1 MPTMIMP
8 KMGDGMEEGT
18 LLRWLKTVGEEIEVG
33 DPIAEIETDK
43 VSLEIEATEAGTLT
57 QTMVGEGETVPIG
70 TAIALIGEE
79 AAGEA
84 SLPPQPEAAPAAVA
98 TPGNAETT
106 MVDPEVERATAG
118 NEGAEASSAPI
129 RGTTPAVG
137 EATRPTGGSNGASDG
152 GAAAPPAQEPAQ
164 EPQRAPGERLRASP
178 LVKRLAAEHGLD
190 LTGIAGTGPGGRIVK
205 DDVMPY
211 VNGTAQLPTPAAQP
225 AATPAS
231 SPEEQ
236 PDGGTAQPVAA
247 SPQEQAVTRPQ
258 PSTQAPAQGAAGSN
272 AAGRPAGVAK
282 EMSRIR
288 RTTGR
293 RMTESKQTIPHFY
306 VVSEVDMGAA
316 AAFREQVNAQVT
328 DDATKISFNDMIVK
342 AAALA
347 LRDYPNLN
355 TTLEGD
361 TLYTHENIDVNVAVA
376 IEGGLI
382 APFVADADTKSL
394 GAIARTTKDI
404 IGRARKGGLEP
415 AEFQGGTFT
424 VSNLGMY
431 DVEEFVAIIN
441 PPQAAILAVGSIA
454 ETPVVKDGELT
465 IGKRMKV
472 TLSADHR
479 VTDGA
484 EVAQFLMR
492 VKASLENPVLLA
504 VS

>member
-18 LLRWLKTVGEEIEVG
+18 LLRWLKTVGEEIEIG

-57 QTMVGEGETVPIG
+57 QTMVAEGETVPIG

-84 SLPPQPEAAPAAVA
+84 SLPPQPEAAPAAIA
-98 TPGNAETT
+98 TPANAETA
-106 MVDPEVERATAG
+106 MVDPAVAQVAAG
-118 NEGAEASSAPI
+118 NEAAQASTSPT
-129 RGTTPAVG
+129 RGTTTQA
-137 EATRPTGGSNGASDG
+137 TGGSNGASDS
-152 GAAAPPAQEPAQ
+152 GASVPPAQAAPTAQ
-164 EPQRAPGERLRASP
+164 VERAPGERLRASP

-190 LTGIAGTGPGGRIVK
+190 LSGIPGTGPGGRIVK

-211 VNGTAQLPTPAAQP
+211 VDGTVKQPARAAQ
-225 AATPAS
+225 ADATPAP

-236 PDGGTAQPVAA
+236 PDGGTAKPVAA
-247 SPQEQAVTRPQ
+247 PD
-258 PSTQAPAQGAAGSN
+258 QAPATAQAKPGASPSPTG

-282 EMSRIR
+282 DMSRIR

-293 RMTESKQTIPHFY
+293 RMTESKTTIPHFY
-306 VVSEVDMGAA
+306 VVSDVDMGAA
-316 AAFREQVNAQVT
+316 AAFREQVNAQVA
-328 DDATKISFNDMIVK
+328 DAATKVSFNDMIVK
-342 AAALA
+342 ATALA
-347 LRDYPNLN
+347 LREYPNLN
-355 TTLEGD
+355 STLEGD

-382 APFVADADTKSL
+382 APFVADADVKSL
-394 GAIARTTKDI
+394 GAIARTTKDV
-404 IGRARKGGLEP
+404 IGRARTGGLELS
-415 AEFQGGTFT
+415 EFQGGTFT

-431 DVEEFVAIIN
+431 DVAEFVAIIN
-441 PPQAAILAVGSIA
+441 PPQAAILAIGSILD
-454 ETPVVKDGELT
+454 TPVVKDGELT
-465 IGKRMKV
+465 VGKRMKV
-472 TLSADHR
+472 TVSADHR

-492 VKASLENPVLLA
+492 VKAYLENPMLLA
-504 VS
+504 LS